1 MGSSALVLSVSRV
14 AALLTGF
21 LAAVCAQQFVP
32 LATDVTS
39 VLSNNYPGASISYKQ
54 NNICETT
61 AGVRSWSGYV
71 HLPSSL
77 VPDASYDTSLF
88 FWYFESRNNSAHA
101 PTTLY
106 IPGGPGTSFLDGGSA
121 FPCDVNADSN
131 STTLNPW
138 SFNGAVNMLY
148 VDTPVQTGYSY
159 VNPQNGTVDLF
170 TYDFTPLEDSGEE
183 PETNLTTV
191 QATIS
196 SQDNADTLN
205 TTQQV
210 ARIMWTFAQ
219 VWFQEF
225 PEYKTDNKELNVWG
239 YSYSGFFAPA
249 IFAHFQRQN
258 EKIASG
264 TLPDS
269 KSKPL
274 QLGAIGIN
282 NGCIDAVSQGP
293 AYPEFAYNNT
303 YGIQVISKEVYDEA
317 KHNMTKPG
325 GCLDTVDMCRALANA
340 GDPQGLGTNQT
351 VNQVCQAATLL
362 CFIQV
367 QGAYNANSNRSPF
380 DLTLALP
387 AALPP
392 AYQIA
397 YYNQRWVQEALGV
410 PVNYTYAPKAPVQ
423 NFFAATG
430 DPFRYDGKADLE
442 YLASTGVKISFVYG
456 DKDYRCNW
464 LGAENT
470 SLVMD
475 YPAADSFRKAGY
487 ANIATN
493 GSYTGGLVRQ
503 HANVSFS
510 RVFDAGHAVAAYQ
523 PETVFRIFERAIFG
537 RDVATGE
544 VASGNNYSTSG
555 PLSSFGTKNKLPT
568 REMPSV
574 CYLYELETTCTP
586 DELAAL
592 KNGTAVVKDY
602 VVTLPG
608 TGNGGGS
615 GNGSSGNKTSDQN
628 VAGKVGT
635 SLSGV
640 GVVSLALGL
649 TFLSL

>member
-1 MGSSALVLSVSRV
+1 MGSSTLVLSVSRV
-14 AALLTGF
+14 AALLTGV
-21 LAAVCAQQFVP
+21 LTAVSAQQFVP
-32 LATDVTS
+32 LPTDVTS
-39 VLSNNYPGASISYKQ
+39 VLSKNYPGAIISYTE

-77 VPDASYDTSLF
+77 VSDASYDTSLF

-170 TYDFTPLEDSGEE
+170 TYSFTPLKDSGEN

-196 SQDNADTLN
+196 SQDNVDTLN

-225 PEYKTDNKELNVWG
+225 PGYKTDNKELNVWG

-249 IFAHFQRQN
+249 TFAHFQRQN

-264 TLPDS
+264 ALPDS
-269 KSKPL
+269 KAKPL
-274 QLGAIGIN
+274 QLGTIGIN
-282 NGCIDAVSQGP
+282 NGCFDAVSQGP
-293 AYPEFAYNNT
+293 SYPEFAYNNS

-317 KHNMTKPG
+317 KHNITKPG

-340 GDPQGLGTNQT
+340 GDLQGLGTNQT

-380 DLTLALP
+380 DLGLTLP
-387 AALPP
+387 AAWPP

-397 YYNQRWVQEALGV
+397 L
-410 PVNYTYAPKAPVQ
+410 PPVQ

-442 YLASTGVKISFVYG
+442 YLASTGVKIAFVYG

-592 KNGTAVVKDY
+592 KNGTAVVRDF
-602 VVTLPG
+602 VVTLP
-608 TGNGGGS
+608 TAGNGGGS
-615 GNGSSGNKTSDQN
+615 GNGSSGNETSDLN

-649 TFLSL
+649 AFFNL